1 MSNIIGEG
9 FDPFVN
15 EQINTRQRILGSVNK
30 SPEQIVWEN
39 SKTSFVKLVSSA
51 DIINLTGSFGGGF
64 TEGKQLAEKYVLF
77 NGVTDEIP
85 TTNPGIENF
94 QRSGIDTRNASVNM
108 GAYGLGGTEWGL
120 QPKPGII
127 SADVRSETMGS
138 LRTGTVQIKANNKNH
153 FDIISTLYLRIG
165 YTMLL
170 EWGNTSYFNND
181 GVYTTD
187 NITSLADSFLSKKY
201 NFGYIKTELGTDVV
215 TYNNL
220 LTAVSIQQ
228 KYTNGNYDALIGK
241 VVNYSWVFNRDGS
254 YTITI
259 ILRSAGDVIEALK
272 TNILL
277 PGALPTTATTTEN
290 APNAS
295 KTAEETIV
303 AFAQSSTIGAK
314 FAEIQKLIPFDG
326 LFTKANGGLNTYS
339 LEGSS
344 FVDYFSQKYTSG
356 QTQYFVRFGTF
367 LKLLEDIAIPVIENG
382 NEKIIKVGDTNSDKI
397 LIYSPPRQVP
407 SDPRICAFKKE
418 TEGRKN
424 LSHTYT
430 HTHIEVG
437 RRE

>member
-51 DIINLTGSFGGGF
+51 DILNLTGSFGGGF

-77 NGVTDEIP
+77 NGVTNEIP
-85 TTNPGIENF
+85 STNRGIETF
-94 QRSGIDTRNASVNM
+94 QRSGIDTRNVAVNR

-120 QPKPGII
+120 QPMPGII
-127 SADVRSETMGS
+127 SADIKSETMGS
-138 LRTGTVQIKANNKNH
+138 LRTGTVQIKANNKSQ

-181 GVYTTD
+181 GVYITD
-187 NITSLADSFLSKKY
+187 NITSLADSFLSKRY
-201 NFGYIKTELGTDVV
+201 NFKDIKDEVGADV

-228 KYTNGNYDALIGK
+228 KISNGNYDALIGK

-254 YTITI
+254 YNITI

-277 PGALPTTATTTEN
+277 PGALPTNDTTTEN
-290 APNAS
+290 APSAS
-295 KTAEETIV
+295 KTAEETII

-314 FAEIQKLIPFDG
+314 FAEIQKLIPSDG
-326 LFTKANGGLNTYS
+326 YFNKSTGGLNVYPLKTK
-339 LEGSS
+339 SS
-344 FVDYFSQKYTSG
+344 TVDYFSQKYTSG

-367 LKLLEDIAIPVIENG
+367 LKLLEDSVIPIIENG
-382 NEKIIKVGDTNSDKI
+382 NEKIIKVGDTNSEKI

-418 TEGRKN
+418 TESGTKWRKAICTGR
-424 LSHTYT
+424 S
-430 HTHIEVG
+430 G
-437 RRE
+437 